1 MPVEDWLLRN
11 WRVPAGVK
19 KSADQVACH
28 LQGQI
33 LQETQGMGEPCL
45 KVGPSGSIGGGVPS
59 YPSYQALPLATMR
72 GTAPPVREFI
82 HTEAPLLP
90 QELWLSFVGE
100 KGEVLPGDP
109 KSHIDTSTDVH
120 FYIEEIRASRATILG
135 IERDRDTALSLAHKV
150 AIWHTIMASVPTQAC
165 MHHPFLA
172 MAVVLFA
179 SKGAYAQAIRGRTLP
194 L

>member
-1 MPVEDWLLRN
+1 MTAIMKMHWAVKEAQKNATASKPPMPVEDWLLRN
-11 WRVPAGVK
+11 WRVPASVEK
-19 KSADQVACH
+19 LADQVAHH

-33 LQETQGMGEPCL
+33 LWETGGTGDPSL
-45 KVGPSGSIGGGVPS
+45 KVGPSGSVGGGVPS
-59 YPSYQALPLATMR
+59 YPSYQALPLATTR

-120 FYIEEIRASRATILG
+120 FYIEEIRVGRATIFG
-135 IERDRDTALSLAHKV
+135 IDCKRD
-150 AIWHTIMASVPTQAC
+150 
-165 MHHPFLA
+165 
-172 MAVVLFA
+172 
-179 SKGAYAQAIRGRTLP
+179 
-194 L
+194 